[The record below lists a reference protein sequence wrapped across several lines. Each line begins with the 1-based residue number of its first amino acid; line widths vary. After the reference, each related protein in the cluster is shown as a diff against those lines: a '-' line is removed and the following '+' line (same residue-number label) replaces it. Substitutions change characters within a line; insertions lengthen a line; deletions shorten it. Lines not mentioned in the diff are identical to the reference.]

1 MTLLSS
7 GYVNIMVFK
16 AWRTLIN
23 ETRGEGFTFTAS
35 LFLWLERKEM
45 DLAIFTTPEA
55 WISLITLLFLEIV
68 LGVDN
73 LVFIAITT
81 DRLPAEKQHLGRKLG
96 LLGALFMRILFLC
109 FASFLVHM
117 TDPLFT
123 IPFIQIGSK
132 PLGFSVRDLVLFF
145 GGIYLIYKGITEL
158 LSVVRL
164 TEEKEAQGDTDRPRT
179 TITMVQAVA
188 TIMVMDLVFSID
200 SVITAVGLANH
211 LIIMI
216 IAVMIAVF
224 LMMAFIDPISDFINS
239 HTEVKIL
246 ALVFIVT
253 IGVLLTLDSLGIN
266 SGIEILDM
274 HAEKLMVYFAM
285 VFAVI
290 LELIQMKYTKN
301 YRLWTEEKNR
311 ELMRAQ
317 SLDENRKMSTEAL
330 PPLQK

>member
-1 MTLLSS
+1 
-7 GYVNIMVFK
+7 
-16 AWRTLIN
+16 
-23 ETRGEGFTFTAS
+23 
-35 LFLWLERKEM
+35 
-45 DLAIFTTPEA
+45 
-55 WISLITLLFLEIV
+55 
-68 LGVDN
+68 
-73 LVFIAITT
+73 
-81 DRLPAEKQHLGRKLG
+81 
-96 LLGALFMRILFLC
+96 
-109 FASFLVHM
+109 
-117 TDPLFT
+117 
-123 IPFIQIGSK
+123 
-132 PLGFSVRDLVLFF
+132 
-145 GGIYLIYKGITEL
+145 
-158 LSVVRL
+158 
-164 TEEKEAQGDTDRPRT
+164 
-179 TITMVQAVA
+179 MVQAVT

-317 SLDENRKMSTEAL
+317 SLDENRKMPTETI

>member
-1 MTLLSS
+1 
-7 GYVNIMVFK
+7 
-16 AWRTLIN
+16 
-23 ETRGEGFTFTAS
+23 
-35 LFLWLERKEM
+35 
-45 DLAIFTTPEA
+45 
-55 WISLITLLFLEIV
+55 
-68 LGVDN
+68 
-73 LVFIAITT
+73 
-81 DRLPAEKQHLGRKLG
+81 
-96 LLGALFMRILFLC
+96 
-109 FASFLVHM
+109 M
-117 TDPLFT
+117 TDPLFM
-123 IPFIQIGSK
+123 IPFIQIGGE
-132 PLGFSVRDLVLFF
+132 PLGLSVRDLVLFF

-179 TITMVQAVA
+179 TITMVQAVT

-317 SLDENRKMSTEAL
+317 SLDENRKMPTETL

>member
-1 MTLLSS
+1 
-7 GYVNIMVFK
+7 
-16 AWRTLIN
+16 
-23 ETRGEGFTFTAS
+23 
-35 LFLWLERKEM
+35 
-45 DLAIFTTPEA
+45 
-55 WISLITLLFLEIV
+55 
-68 LGVDN
+68 
-73 LVFIAITT
+73 
-81 DRLPAEKQHLGRKLG
+81 
-96 LLGALFMRILFLC
+96 
-109 FASFLVHM
+109 
-117 TDPLFT
+117 
-123 IPFIQIGSK
+123 
-132 PLGFSVRDLVLFF
+132 
-145 GGIYLIYKGITEL
+145 
-158 LSVVRL
+158 
-164 TEEKEAQGDTDRPRT
+164 
-179 TITMVQAVA
+179 
-188 TIMVMDLVFSID
+188 
-200 SVITAVGLANH
+200 
-211 LIIMI
+211 MI

-317 SLDENRKMSTEAL
+317 SLDENRKMPTETI